1 MTALTIL
8 SIIFV
13 ILLVYGV
20 PVSFCIGLATLG
32 ALFTVTPDISTAF
45 IISAQRMTSG
55 LDSFTLVA
63 IPLFILAG
71 SIMNTGGIALRL
83 IELAKVCVGWL
94 PGSLAHITCVANAL
108 FGSISGSAVASSAAV
123 GATLS
128 PLQRKEG
135 YDMPFCAAVNV
146 ASSPCGLLIPPSG
159 ALIVYSLIS
168 GGTPVDVLF
177 VAGYIPGLMMAMS
190 VMIWIAWKAY
200 RGDLP
205 ATATHRYSAKEA
217 FHITIQAFPALMLIL
232 IIMGGIVFGVFTATE
247 AAGVAVLYTF
257 LLGRFMYKTLTLKIL
272 IKSILDAAVGTA
284 VVMLMVGVSM
294 TMSWLLA
301 STGSA
306 KMLADAIVG
315 VSDNPYVLMIMFNV
329 LLLALGTV
337 LDITPGLLIFTPIF
351 LPVAMKLGISPVHF
365 GIIITFNLCIG
376 IATPPVGS
384 TLFVA
389 ARVAQVPL
397 TKLTVPLIPMF
408 ILEVIA
414 LFLVTYIPA
423 LSLWLPELLLG
434 KVG

>member
-1 MTALTIL
+1 MIELTIL
-8 SIIFV
+8 GVVFT
-13 ILLVYGV
+13 ILLFYGV
-20 PVSFCIGLATLG
+20 PVSFCIGIATLL
-32 ALFTVTPDISTAF
+32 ALFNVMPDITTALV
-45 IISAQRMTSG
+45 ISAQRMTSS

-71 SIMNTGGIALRL
+71 GMMNTGGIALRL
-83 IELAKVCVGWL
+83 IDFAKVVVGWL

-108 FGSISGSAVASSAAV
+108 FGAISGSAVASAAAV

-135 YDMPFCAAVNV
+135 YDMPFCASVNV

-177 VAGYIPGLMMAMS
+177 VAGYIPGIMMALS
-190 VMIWIAWKAY
+190 VMAWVAWKAHK
-200 RGDLP
+200 GDLP
-205 ATATHRYSAKEA
+205 ATVHRYSFDEA
-217 FHITIQAFPALMLIL
+217 MKITLRAIPALFLIL
-232 IIMGGIVFGVFTATE
+232 IIMGGIIGGIFTATE
-247 AAGVAVLYTF
+247 AAGVAALYTF
-257 LLGRFMYKTLTLKIL
+257 ILGRFFYKSLGWKALV
-272 IKSILDAAVGTA
+272 KSTLDASVGTA

-301 STGSA
+301 STGAA
-306 KMLADAIVG
+306 KMLADAVVG
-315 VSDNPYVLMIMFNV
+315 FSDNAYVLMFLFNA
-329 LLLALGTV
+329 LLLLLGTF

-351 LPVAMKLGISPVHF
+351 LPIAMKLGISPVHF

-384 TLFVA
+384 TLFVS
-389 ARVAQVPL
+389 ARVAKVPL
-397 TKLTVPLIPMF
+397 SQLTIPLLPMF
-408 ILEVIA
+408 ALEIIA

-423 LSLWLPELLLG
+423 LSLWLPQMVLG
-434 KVG
+434 KTG

>member
-1 MTALTIL
+1 MLELTIL
-8 SIIFV
+8 SVVFTV
-13 ILLVYGV
+13 LLFFGV
-20 PVSFCIGLATLG
+20 PVSFCIGIATLL
-32 ALFTVTPDISTAF
+32 ALFNVTPDIPTAF
-45 IISAQRMTSG
+45 VISAQRMTSS

-71 SIMNTGGIALRL
+71 SMMNTGGIALRL
-83 IELAKVCVGWL
+83 IDFAKVIVGWL
-94 PGSLAHITCVANAL
+94 PGSLAHISCVANAL
-108 FGSISGSAVASSAAV
+108 FGAISGSAVASAAAV
-123 GATLS
+123 GSTLS
-128 PLQRKEG
+128 PLQRKEK

-177 VAGYIPGLMMAMS
+177 VAGYVPGLLMMIA
-190 VMIWIAWKAY
+190 VMAWVAWKA
-200 RGDLP
+200 RGGFLP
-205 ATATHRYSAKEA
+205 ATVHRYSVGDSLRIALRA
-217 FHITIQAFPALMLIL
+217 IPALLL
-232 IIMGGIVFGVFTATE
+232 VVIIMGGIVAGVFTATE
-247 AAGVAVLYTF
+247 AAGVAALYTF
-257 LLGRFMYKTLTLKIL
+257 ILGRFFYKSLTWKGLVKAT
-272 IKSILDAAVGTA
+272 LDASVGTA

-306 KMLADAIVG
+306 KMLADAIIAF
-315 VSDNPYVLMIMFNV
+315 SDNPYVLMMLFNV
-329 LLLALGTV
+329 LLLLLGTF

-389 ARVAQVPL
+389 ARVSQVSLSLLTRPL
-397 TKLTVPLIPMF
+397 LPMF
-408 ILEVIA
+408 ALQIIA
-414 LFLVTYIPA
+414 LFLVTYIPE
-423 LSLWLPELLLG
+423 LSLWLPKLILG
-434 KVG
+434 KAG

>member
-1 MTALTIL
+1 MIELAIL
-8 SIIFV
+8 GVVFTV
-13 ILLVYGV
+13 LLFYGV
-20 PVSFCIGLATLG
+20 PVSFCIGIATLL
-32 ALFTVTPDISTAF
+32 ALFNVMPDVSTALV
-45 IISAQRMTSG
+45 ISAQRMTSS

-71 SIMNTGGIALRL
+71 GMMNTGGIALRL
-83 IELAKVCVGWL
+83 IDFAKVVVGWL

-108 FGSISGSAVASSAAV
+108 FGAISGSAVASAAAV

-135 YDMPFCAAVNV
+135 YNMPFCASVNV

-177 VAGYIPGLMMAMS
+177 VAGYIPGIMMAAS
-190 VMIWIAWKAY
+190 VMAWVAWKAHK
-200 RGDLP
+200 GEMP
-205 ATATHRYSAKEA
+205 TTVHRYSPAEA
-217 FHITIQAFPALMLIL
+217 VAITLRAIPALLLIL
-232 IIMGGIVFGVFTATE
+232 IIMGGIIGGVFTATE
-247 AAGVAVLYTF
+247 AAGVAALYTF
-257 LLGRFMYKTLTLKIL
+257 ILGRFFYKSLSWPVLV
-272 IKSILDAAVGTA
+272 KSVLDAAVGTA

-306 KMLADAIVG
+306 KMLADAIIG
-315 VSDNPYVLMIMFNV
+315 FSNNPYVLMLLFNV
-329 LLLALGTV
+329 LLLLLGTF

-384 TLFVA
+384 TLFVS

-397 TKLTVPLIPMF
+397 SELTRPLLPMF
-408 ILEVIA
+408 ALEIIA

-423 LSLWLPELLLG
+423 LSLWLPQLVLG

>member
-1 MTALTIL
+1 MIELTIL
-8 SIIFV
+8 GVVFT
-13 ILLVYGV
+13 LLMLYGV
-20 PVSFCIGLATLG
+20 PVSFCIGIATLL
-32 ALFTVTPDISTAF
+32 ALFNVTPDLTTAF
-45 IISAQRMTSG
+45 VVSAQRMTSS

-71 SIMNTGGIALRL
+71 SMMNTGGIAMRL
-83 IELAKVCVGWL
+83 IDFAKVVVGWL
-94 PGSLAHITCVANAL
+94 PGSLAHISCVANAL
-108 FGSISGSAVASSAAV
+108 FGAISGSAVASAAAV
-123 GATLS
+123 GSTLS
-128 PLQRKEG
+128 PMQRKEG
-135 YDMPFCAAVNV
+135 YDMPFCAAANV

-177 VAGYIPGLMMAMS
+177 VAGYVPGILMALS
-190 VMIWIAWKAY
+190 VMLWISWKAY
-200 RGDLP
+200 RGDIP
-205 ATATHRYSAKEA
+205 ATVHRYSMKEA
-217 FHITIQAFPALMLIL
+217 IRITLRAIPSLLLVL
-232 IIMGGIVFGVFTATE
+232 IIMGGIVAGVFTATE

-257 LLGRFMYKTLTLKIL
+257 VLSCFFYRSMSWKALVKAT
-272 IKSILDAAVGTA
+272 LDASVGTA

-306 KMLADAIVG
+306 KMLADSIIAF
-315 VSDNPYVLMIMFNV
+315 SDNPYVLMFMFNV
-329 LLLALGTV
+329 LLLLLGTF

-389 ARVAQVPL
+389 ARVSQVSLALLTRPL
-397 TKLTVPLIPMF
+397 LPMF
-408 ILEVIA
+408 ALQIIA
-414 LFLVTYIPA
+414 LFLVTYIPE
-423 LSLWLPELLLG
+423 LSLWLPSVILG
-434 KVG
+434 KTG

>member
-1 MTALTIL
+1 MIELAIL
-8 SIIFV
+8 GVVFTV
-13 ILLVYGV
+13 LLFYGV
-20 PVSFCIGLATLG
+20 PVSFCIGIATLL
-32 ALFTVTPDISTAF
+32 ALFNVMPDVGTALV
-45 IISAQRMTSG
+45 ISAQRMTSS

-71 SIMNTGGIALRL
+71 GMMNTGGIALRL
-83 IELAKVCVGWL
+83 IDFAKVVVGWL

-108 FGSISGSAVASSAAV
+108 FGAISGSAVASAAAV

-135 YDMPFCAAVNV
+135 YDMPFCASVNV

-177 VAGYIPGLMMAMS
+177 VAGYIPGIMMAAS
-190 VMIWIAWKAY
+190 VMAWVAWKAHK
-200 RGDLP
+200 GEMP
-205 ATATHRYSAKEA
+205 TTVHRYSAAEA
-217 FHITIQAFPALMLIL
+217 TTITLRAIPALLLIL
-232 IIMGGIVFGVFTATE
+232 IIMGGIIGGVFTATE
-247 AAGVAVLYTF
+247 AAGVAALYTF
-257 LLGRFMYKTLTLKIL
+257 ILGRFFYKSLSWPLL
-272 IKSILDAAVGTA
+272 VKSVLDAAVGTA

-306 KMLADAIVG
+306 KMLADAIIG
-315 VSDNPYVLMIMFNV
+315 FSNNPYVLMLLFNV
-329 LLLALGTV
+329 LLLLLGTF

-384 TLFVA
+384 TLFVS

-397 TKLTVPLIPMF
+397 SELTRPLLPMF
-408 ILEVIA
+408 ALEIIA

-423 LSLWLPELLLG
+423 LSLWLPQLVLG
-434 KVG
+434 KVS

>member
-1 MTALTIL
+1 MIELAIL
-8 SIIFV
+8 GVVFTV
-13 ILLVYGV
+13 LLFYGV
-20 PVSFCIGLATLG
+20 PVSFCIGIATLL
-32 ALFTVTPDISTAF
+32 ALFNVMPDISTALV
-45 IISAQRMTSG
+45 ISAQRMTSS

-71 SIMNTGGIALRL
+71 GMMNTGGIALRL
-83 IELAKVCVGWL
+83 IDFAKVVVGWL

-108 FGSISGSAVASSAAV
+108 FGAISGSAVASAAAV

-177 VAGYIPGLMMAMS
+177 VAGYIPGIMMAAS
-190 VMIWIAWKAY
+190 VMMWVGWKAHK
-200 RGDLP
+200 GEMP
-205 ATATHRYSAKEA
+205 TTVHRYSAAEA
-217 FHITIQAFPALMLIL
+217 AHITLRAIPALLLIL
-232 IIMGGIVFGVFTATE
+232 IIMGGIIGGVFTATE
-247 AAGVAVLYTF
+247 AAGVAALYTF
-257 LLGRFMYKTLTLKIL
+257 ILGRFFYKSLSWPLL
-272 IKSILDAAVGTA
+272 VKSVLDASVGTA

-306 KMLADAIVG
+306 KMLADAVVG
-315 VSDNPYVLMIMFNV
+315 FSSNAYVLMFLFNV
-329 LLLALGTV
+329 LLLLLGTF

-351 LPVAMKLGISPVHF
+351 LPIAMKLGISPVHF

-384 TLFVA
+384 TLFVS
-389 ARVAQVPL
+389 ARVAKVPL
-397 TKLTVPLIPMF
+397 SQLTMPLLPMF
-408 ILEVIA
+408 VLEIIA

-423 LSLWLPELLLG
+423 LSLWLPQVVLG
-434 KVG
+434 KVS

>member
-1 MTALTIL
+1 MIELTIL
-8 SIIFV
+8 GVVFS
-13 ILLVYGV
+13 LLLFYGV
-20 PVSFCIGLATLG
+20 PVSFCIGIATLL
-32 ALFTVTPDISTAF
+32 ALFNVTPDLTTAF
-45 IISAQRMTSG
+45 VVSAQRMTSS

-71 SIMNTGGIALRL
+71 SMMNTGGIALRL
-83 IELAKVCVGWL
+83 IDFAKVVVGWL

-108 FGSISGSAVASSAAV
+108 FGAISGSAVAAAAAV

-135 YDMPFCAAVNV
+135 YDMPFCAAANV

-177 VAGYIPGLMMAMS
+177 VAGYIPGILMALS
-190 VMIWIAWKAY
+190 VMIWVAWVAHK
-200 RGDLP
+200 GGLP
-205 ATATHRYSAKEA
+205 ATVHRYSLKEA
-217 FHITIQAFPALMLIL
+217 TRITLRAIPSLLLVL
-232 IIMGGIVFGVFTATE
+232 IIMGGIIAGVFTATE

-257 LLGRFMYKTLTLKIL
+257 VLSRFFYKSLSWSALV
-272 IKSILDAAVGTA
+272 KSTLDASVGTA

-306 KMLADAIVG
+306 KMLADAIIG
-315 VSDNPYVLMIMFNV
+315 VSDNPYVLMFMFNV
-329 LLLALGTV
+329 LLLLLGTF

-389 ARVAQVPL
+389 ARVSQVSLALLTRPL
-397 TKLTVPLIPMF
+397 LPMF
-408 ILEVIA
+408 ALEIIA
-414 LFLVTYIPA
+414 LFLVTYFPE
-423 LSLWLPELLLG
+423 LSLWLPRMILG
-434 KVG
+434 KTG

>member
-1 MTALTIL
+1 MIELTIL
-8 SIIFV
+8 AVVFSA
-13 ILLVYGV
+13 LLFYGV
-20 PVSFCIGLATLG
+20 PVSFCIGIATLL
-32 ALFTVTPDISTAF
+32 ALFNVTPDLSTAF
-45 IISAQRMTSG
+45 IVSAQRMTSS

-71 SIMNTGGIALRL
+71 GMMNTGGIALRL
-83 IELAKVCVGWL
+83 IDFAKVVVGWL

-108 FGSISGSAVASSAAV
+108 FGAISGSAVASAAAV

-135 YDMPFCAAVNV
+135 YDMPFCASVNV

-177 VAGYIPGLMMAMS
+177 VAGYIPGIMMAAS
-190 VMIWIAWKAY
+190 VMAWVAWKAHK
-200 RGDLP
+200 GQMP
-205 ATATHRYSAKEA
+205 TTVHRYSPAEA
-217 FHITIQAFPALMLIL
+217 AAITLRAIPALLLIL
-232 IIMGGIVFGVFTATE
+232 IIMGGIIGGVFTATE
-247 AAGVAVLYTF
+247 AAGVAALYTF
-257 LLGRFMYKTLTLKIL
+257 VLGRFFYKSLSWPVLV
-272 IKSILDAAVGTA
+272 KSVLDAAVGTA

-306 KMLADAIVG
+306 KMLADAIIG
-315 VSDNPYVLMIMFNV
+315 FSNNPYVLMLLFNV
-329 LLLALGTV
+329 LLLLLGTF

-384 TLFVA
+384 TLFVS

-397 TKLTVPLIPMF
+397 GQLTRPLLPMF
-408 ILEVIA
+408 ALEIIA

-423 LSLWLPELLLG
+423 LSLWLPQVVLG

>member
-1 MTALTIL
+1 MIELAILGVVFTALL
-8 SIIFV
+8 F
-13 ILLVYGV
+13 YGV
-20 PVSFCIGLATLG
+20 PVSFCIGIATLL
-32 ALFTVTPDISTAF
+32 ALFNVMPDISTALV
-45 IISAQRMTSG
+45 ISAQRMTSS

-71 SIMNTGGIALRL
+71 GMMNTGGIALRL
-83 IELAKVCVGWL
+83 IDFAKVVVGWL

-108 FGSISGSAVASSAAV
+108 FGAISGSAVASAAAV

-135 YDMPFCAAVNV
+135 YDMPFCASVNV

-177 VAGYIPGLMMAMS
+177 VAGYIPGIMMAAS
-190 VMIWIAWKAY
+190 VMAWVAWKAHK
-200 RGDLP
+200 GEMP
-205 ATATHRYSAKEA
+205 TTVHRYSLAEA
-217 FHITIQAFPALMLIL
+217 TTITLRAIPALLLIL
-232 IIMGGIVFGVFTATE
+232 IIMGGIIGGVFTATE
-247 AAGVAVLYTF
+247 AAGVAALYTF
-257 LLGRFMYKTLTLKIL
+257 ILGRFFYKSLSWPLL
-272 IKSILDAAVGTA
+272 VKSVLDAAVGTA

-306 KMLADAIVG
+306 KMLADAIIG
-315 VSDNPYVLMIMFNV
+315 VSDNPYVLMCLFNV
-329 LLLALGTV
+329 LLLLLGTF

-384 TLFVA
+384 TLFVSS
-389 ARVAQVPL
+389 RVAQVSLSELTRPL
-397 TKLTVPLIPMF
+397 LPMF
-408 ILEVIA
+408 ALEIIA

-423 LSLWLPELLLG
+423 LSLWLPQVVLG
-434 KVG
+434 KVS

>member
-1 MTALTIL
+1 MIELTIL
-8 SIIFV
+8 GVVFT
-13 ILLVYGV
+13 ILLLYGV
-20 PVSFCIGLATLG
+20 PVSFCIGIATLL
-32 ALFTVTPDISTAF
+32 ALFNVTPDMTTAF
-45 IISAQRMTSG
+45 VVSAQRMTSS

-71 SIMNTGGIALRL
+71 SMMNTGGIAVRL
-83 IELAKVCVGWL
+83 IDFAKVVVGWL
-94 PGSLAHITCVANAL
+94 PGSLAHISCVANAL
-108 FGSISGSAVASSAAV
+108 FGAISGSAVASAAAV
-123 GATLS
+123 GSTLS
-128 PLQRKEG
+128 PMQRKEG
-135 YDMPFCAAVNV
+135 YDMPFCAAANV

-177 VAGYIPGLMMAMS
+177 VAGYVPGLLMAIAVMMWVS
-190 VMIWIAWKAY
+190 WKAY
-200 RGDLP
+200 RGDIP
-205 ATATHRYSAKEA
+205 ATVHRYSMKEA
-217 FHITIQAFPALMLIL
+217 IRITLRAIPSLLLVL
-232 IIMGGIVFGVFTATE
+232 IIMGGIVAGVFTATE

-257 LLGRFMYKTLTLKIL
+257 VLSCFFYRSLSWKALVKAT
-272 IKSILDAAVGTA
+272 LDASVGTA

-306 KMLADAIVG
+306 KMLADAIIAF
-315 VSDNPYVLMIMFNV
+315 SDNPYVLMMLFNV
-329 LLLALGTV
+329 LLLLLGTF

-389 ARVAQVPL
+389 ARVSQVSLALLTRPL
-397 TKLTVPLIPMF
+397 LPMF
-408 ILEVIA
+408 ALQIIA
-414 LFLVTYIPA
+414 LFLVTYIPE
-423 LSLWLPELLLG
+423 LSLWLPSVILG
-434 KVG
+434 KTG

>member
-1 MTALTIL
+1 MFELTVLGIAF
-8 SIIFV
+8 SV
-13 ILLVYGV
+13 LLFYGV
-20 PVSFCIGLATLG
+20 PVSFCIGIATLL
-32 ALFTVTPDISTAF
+32 ALFNVTPDITTALVV
-45 IISAQRMTSG
+45 SAQRMTSS

-71 SIMNTGGIALRL
+71 AMMNTGGIAMRL
-83 IELAKVCVGWL
+83 IDFAKVVVGWL

-108 FGSISGSAVASSAAV
+108 FGAISGSAVASAAAV
-123 GATLS
+123 GSTLS

-135 YDMPFCAAVNV
+135 YDMPFCAAANV

-177 VAGYIPGLMMAMS
+177 VAGYIPGIMMALS
-190 VMIWIAWKAY
+190 VMAWIGWKAY
-200 RGDLP
+200 KGDLP
-205 ATATHRYSAKEA
+205 RDVHRYSAAEA
-217 FHITIQAFPALMLIL
+217 TQISLRAIPSLFLIV
-232 IIMGGIVFGVFTATE
+232 IIMGGIIGGVFTATE
-247 AAGVAVLYTF
+247 AAGVAALYTF
-257 LLGRFMYKTLTLKIL
+257 ILGRFFYKSLSWNALV
-272 IKSILDAAVGTA
+272 KSTLDAAVGTA

-306 KMLADAIVG
+306 KMLADAIIG
-315 VSDNPYVLMIMFNV
+315 LSDNPYMLLFLFNV
-329 LLLALGTV
+329 LLLLLGTF

-351 LPVAMKLGISPVHF
+351 LPIAMKLGISPVHF

-384 TLFVA
+384 TLFVS
-389 ARVAQVPL
+389 ARVAKVSLGLL
-397 TKLTVPLIPMF
+397 TKPLLPMF
-408 ILEVIA
+408 ALEIIA
-414 LFLVTYIPA
+414 LFLVTYFPA
-423 LSLWLPELLLG
+423 LSLWLPEVVLG

>member
-1 MTALTIL
+1 MIELAIL
-8 SIIFV
+8 GVVFTV
-13 ILLVYGV
+13 LLFYGV
-20 PVSFCIGLATLG
+20 PVSFCIGIATLL
-32 ALFTVTPDISTAF
+32 ALFNVMPDVGTALV
-45 IISAQRMTSG
+45 ISAQRMTSS

-71 SIMNTGGIALRL
+71 GMMNTGGIALRL
-83 IELAKVCVGWL
+83 IDFAKVVVGWL

-108 FGSISGSAVASSAAV
+108 FGAISGSAVASAAAV

-135 YDMPFCAAVNV
+135 YDMPFCASVNV

-177 VAGYIPGLMMAMS
+177 VAGYIPGMMMAAS
-190 VMIWIAWKAY
+190 VMAWVAWKAHK
-200 RGDLP
+200 GEMP
-205 ATATHRYSAKEA
+205 TTVHRYSAAEA
-217 FHITIQAFPALMLIL
+217 TTITLRAIPALLLIL
-232 IIMGGIVFGVFTATE
+232 IIMGGIIGGVFTATE
-247 AAGVAVLYTF
+247 AAGVAALYTF
-257 LLGRFMYKTLTLKIL
+257 ILGRFFYKSLSWPLL
-272 IKSILDAAVGTA
+272 VKSVLDAAIGTA

-306 KMLADAIVG
+306 KMLADAIIG
-315 VSDNPYVLMIMFNV
+315 FSDNPYVLMLLFNV
-329 LLLALGTV
+329 LLLLLGTF

-384 TLFVA
+384 TLFVSS
-389 ARVAQVPL
+389 RVAQVSLSELTRPL
-397 TKLTVPLIPMF
+397 LPMF
-408 ILEVIA
+408 ALEIIA

-423 LSLWLPELLLG
+423 LSLWLPQVVLG
-434 KVG
+434 KVS